1 MATPI
6 INAQLDAM
14 NETLIR
20 IANNLGAY
28 DSPATWAAIQARV
41 RANII
46 GQLVQ
51 PGDQLTAEMAET
63 LTVTCSGTGV
73 TSATVSKDTFLAA
86 AGTHHRDY
94 AFSYDGSMWRY
105 LGEAVT
111 LSDYGITITTGTAAE
126 GDVIDVHRT
135 ATAYDFDVEGI
146 DQEIPAN
153 SQYKHVLSLIMHP
166 VYIQQVFD
174 PPQYLYAVTAAQWPT
189 GMPAGTYTITLNNGA
204 YDGGITQDGTYAFT
218 TTKVIPV
225 GGGIRHSSIGVS
237 QSGSY
242 TKAQITGGTF
252 TTYEADGLTTLESG
266 LATTESDTGTSL
278 GTATCKDPQYTSG
291 DYINFTQRQA
301 YGSGRWSTSWL
312 RQWLNSDAATCVW
325 APATIWSRPVSGT
338 FEGFLHGLDPE
349 LRAVLG
355 KIRKRYALDIADGYG
370 YEDIEDYVTLDTML
384 DVYGSQN
391 NSISEGPVDGTGT
404 VKRTTAMAL
413 WAGSSQADKIKYQGA
428 TARYWW
434 LGSSHPSLAYVE
446 RLVYT
451 SGALYSHGANCSYGV
466 VPRLQII

>member
-63 LTVTCSGTGV
+63 LTATVTGTGV
-73 TSATVSKDTFLAA
+73 TAATVSKDTFLEA

-94 AFSYDGSMWRY
+94 EFIYDGAMWRY

-111 LSDYGITITTGTAAE
+111 LSDYGITPTGTAVE
-126 GDVIDVHRT
+126 GDVINIHRT

-153 SQYKHVLSLIMHP
+153 PQYKHVLSLIMHP
-166 VYIQQVFD
+166 VYVLQNFD
-174 PPQYLYAVTAAQWPT
+174 PPQYLYAVTAAQWPD
-189 GMPAGTYTITLNNGA
+189 GMPAGTYTITLNSGA
-204 YDGGITQDGTYAFT
+204 YNGGITQDGTYAFT
-218 TTKVIPV
+218 TTKTIPV
-225 GGGIRHSSIGVS
+225 GGGIRHSAIGVY
-237 QSGSY
+237 QSSSY
-242 TKAQITGGTF
+242 TKAQITSGTF
-252 TTYEADGLTTLESG
+252 TTYDADRLTTLESG

-278 GTATCKDPQYTSG
+278 GTTTASDPAKKSG
-291 DYINFTQRQA
+291 DYINFSQRQA
-301 YGSGRWSTSWL
+301 YGSNRWSTCWL
-312 RQWLNSDAATCVW
+312 RQWLNSDEATFTF
-325 APATIWSRPVSGT
+325 APKTIWSRPVSGSI
-338 FEGFLHGLDPE
+338 EGFLHNLDPE

-355 KIRKRYALDIADGYG
+355 KIRKRYALPVADGYG

-391 NSISEGPVDGTGT
+391 NSISEGPVDGSGT

-428 TARYWW
+428 TARSWW
-434 LGSSHPSLAYVE
+434 LSSTHPSYANDE
-446 RLVYT
+446 RSVFT
-451 SGALYSHGANCSYGV
+451 SGALHDSIALNPGGV